1 MNFLSGAEISCPLY
15 YRGSVLQRLFLQRM
29 YGHFPGTK

>member
-1 MNFLSGAEISCPLY
+1 MNFLSEAEISCPL
-15 YRGSVLQRLFLQRM
+15 SVLQRLFLQRM